1 MLKSDLCDYSDA
13 YIFVKGTI
21 DILVA
26 DTNKN
31 DKAQK
36 SVASKNNTPF
46 RSCISKI
53 KSSLIEKRNLDI
65 AMSVYNRL
73 EYGKNYS
80 MT

>member
-13 YIFVKGTI
+13 YIFVKGII
-21 DILVA
+21 DILAA

-53 KSSLIEKRNLDI
+53 KSSLIEKRRSRYSHV
-65 AMSVYNRL
+65 SV
-73 EYGKNYS
+73 
-80 MT
+80 